1 MTKVKNLLK
10 KGNLISFDKF
20 VGKARHGKLTVLIF
34 VGIFIALI
42 YLNLYSILL
51 LWLINSFVLYF
62 LWNYKDYRSIGRKR
76 SIAISETDSL
86 KRKMEELEKLLRE
99 CY

>member
-1 MTKVKNLLK
+1 VYVGYDNYNNRLAEPPLTVTEWLIDWLRQFTDVRLKQSGRPSMKMTKVKNLLK

-42 YLNLYSILL
+42 YLNL
-51 LWLINSFVLYF
+51 
-62 LWNYKDYRSIGRKR
+62 
-76 SIAISETDSL
+76 
-86 KRKMEELEKLLRE
+86 
-99 CY
+99 